1 MSASHFEMDMYESEG
16 DDKSAKRFSDEI
28 VASLEIVSFLR
39 LCNITGLLSLVAVD
53 WFVVVQLV
61 YQKYKDSSFGQNLI
75 MAGTSR
81 PTKMPENFRLFRQC
95 PNFLNS

>member
-1 MSASHFEMDMYESEG
+1 MDKYESKG
-16 DDKSAKRFSDEI
+16 DDKSAQRFSDEI
-28 VASLEIVSFLR
+28 VTLFRIVSFLR

-75 MAGTSR
+75 MAGTS
-81 PTKMPENFRLFRQC
+81 TKMPENFRLFRQC